1 MMLTCLIFVLHG
13 NAISLDIIRL
23 SKILSWPSTR
33 QETGTS
39 SISLQEHVSK
49 KYYRNWL
56 LLDRFQRFSV
66 GLENQ

>member
-1 MMLTCLIFVLHG
+1 MVLTCLIFVLHG
-13 NAISLDIIRL
+13 NAIRPDIIRP
-23 SKILSWPSTR
+23 SKILSWAFTR

-49 KYYRNWL
+49 
-56 LLDRFQRFSV
+56 QISMISV